1 MADNTRKEPKD
12 WVSGDDPMTGA
23 QESYLKTLAE
33 QAHRDLP
40 EEYQG
45 RGLGAGRRDAAKGR
59 AGAVTRILAGIRS
72 HVYANEIGNRKCL
85 ISFAPATERARS
97 F

>member
-33 QAHRDLP
+33 QAHQDLP
-40 EEYQG
+40 EEELTKAEASELIDEMRQKA
-45 RGLGAGRRDAAKGR
+45 GL
-59 AGAVTRILAGIRS
+59 
-72 HVYANEIGNRKCL
+72 
-85 ISFAPATERARS
+85 ER
-97 F
+97 